1 MKKEVV
7 IAVVMLTLGVLL
19 GSVLA
24 VGAQSAAPLRVVY
37 LVNGS
42 LGDKGFYDSA
52 ASGLYRMRDEL
63 GAEIKIIEMG
73 RDETSYEG
81 NFIDVSEQDWDL
93 IISGTWSVKEL
104 AQEIAVQFPDK
115 DYIFFDGQVDYDV
128 VTTGNMMGINYLSNE
143 GSFMAGA
150 LAALMLDSGDEKIDP
165 EKRILGFVGSMDSP
179 NINDFLVGYIEGIKY
194 IDPEIKLMTSYVG
207 SFEDVPKALEMTKQL
222 YNQGAQIV
230 FAPASQSILGAV
242 TAASDSDKYL
252 IGCDQDIW
260 AQVSESDPESASV
273 IISSALKKV
282 GDLLFTAASGFFD
295 GSMTTDKNY
304 TLGLKSGA
312 VGLAENENFITVV
325 PEEIRA
331 RLGEISELV
340 MNGEIVVGT
349 SFSMETDA
357 IAKLRDEMKP

>member
-24 VGAQSAAPLRVVY
+24 VGAQSADPLRVVY

-128 VTTGNMMGINYLSNE
+128 VTTGNMMGIIYLSNE

-150 LAALMLDSGDEKIDP
+150 LAALMLD
-165 EKRILGFVGSMDSP
+165 
-179 NINDFLVGYIEGIKY
+179 
-194 IDPEIKLMTSYVG
+194 
-207 SFEDVPKALEMTKQL
+207 
-222 YNQGAQIV
+222 
-230 FAPASQSILGAV
+230 
-242 TAASDSDKYL
+242 
-252 IGCDQDIW
+252 
-260 AQVSESDPESASV
+260 
-273 IISSALKKV
+273 
-282 GDLLFTAASGFFD
+282 
-295 GSMTTDKNY
+295 
-304 TLGLKSGA
+304 
-312 VGLAENENFITVV
+312 
-325 PEEIRA
+325 
-331 RLGEISELV
+331 
-340 MNGEIVVGT
+340 
-349 SFSMETDA
+349 
-357 IAKLRDEMKP
+357 